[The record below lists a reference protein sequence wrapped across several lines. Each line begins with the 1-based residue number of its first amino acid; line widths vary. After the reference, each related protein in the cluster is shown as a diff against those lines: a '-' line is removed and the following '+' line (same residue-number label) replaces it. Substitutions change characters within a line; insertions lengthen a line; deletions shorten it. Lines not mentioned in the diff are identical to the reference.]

1 MNVNINIQKP
11 VTKFNSWARGQ
22 LSKAAGYIRQVSRD
36 LVDIDGDGL
45 ETILGGAGAIAED
58 TNAIKIRER
67 RTKVQNSD
75 GQFFER
81 LCEEECEQLVGILP
95 SRYLKAENNCANS
108 NGIMARKDPNKMLS
122 ERFAQFSLKNA
133 AERKKEKPEELK
145 KQIND
150 LYLETLYTIL
160 HKIGKEAIANE
171 DQLAQYAKSAFQ
183 VEERTHQTLM
193 EKARSEKPPIL
204 LLNVLLLEARDL
216 IAKDIDGFS
225 DPFVM
230 LGLVPR
236 GGSQRSPGTDDQQH
250 SPTNEISEA
259 DSSASAAE
267 GSAGGGG
274 NSARKNPLLQR
285 FSGSFRRKARKARG
299 ETQTF
304 DAENG
309 IPARIIK
316 ASSVQRKTLNPK
328 WNEKF
333 QFVIGDVT
341 DRFHLDIWDHDDE
354 NRNILDVVTSLNH
367 VQGLKGLGRYFK
379 EVTQSARS
387 CSGDLVDDFLGSVT
401 LSINDIP
408 SAGLE
413 KWFKLEQRSTKSEVS
428 GQILLK
434 LWLSTREE
442 HRLSSTEEQRNEDFI
457 FLDENE
463 LVDVQQH
470 KDLLKQFALY
480 EISKRA
486 EPVSVFRGQLPE
498 LALVILHQHAI
509 QSDLTELHQL
519 VCQWLAYLQ
528 MIEMGI
534 SFELLFNVFEQL
546 CAKWKPMELDKDEE
560 HVFADSLI
568 QFIEHCRS
576 TISNHRLQLRVRRA
590 GSSRR
595 RSPSPKRSDLEAFGE
610 ILRCFR
616 LVRESAVFAQLV
628 AQPQKSF
635 TAELRELLAQSAA
648 LHFDTIQA
656 NIMQRYKAQI
666 DALQALALLVQ
677 ALNTTMARCAKFE
690 SIFRHYAPECD
701 YADIAYEQFDLL
713 LHEHIISKMMDEQR
727 GALRMIMQI
736 CHTDPCPTDNVQL
749 TNVLHVHMTLNEFS
763 TLRHGTTRRCTKMD
777 QLDWSEH
784 FDKAIQRWLELALV
798 KAFARVDFSL
808 SLDVQMPIIPNN
820 DIRQTVSGLDTC
832 HIMEQ
837 LLAVWE
843 RLSVA
848 NVLLRAELTVRLVRL
863 LCKIAKHFADQLMMR
878 RPFENIV
885 IHQQNQPAAQ
895 TASTSSV
902 DRLSTDQ
909 IEQFASMINSC
920 EQVRRTLAC
929 TDRLRLDE
937 LAELYERKTKNK
949 EFRSHVERPLDA
961 CTQNIVEQIELLIDQ
976 FARRQTGAYKKA
988 IFHLV
993 WSPAAC
999 PTDECLKPL
1008 IKLLDEELSLVHR
1021 CLMHRNF
1028 TRVMQAQMQLLL
1040 KLFQECVNENVGLEP
1055 SFYRRLTDALAI
1067 LLDFFHADGKG
1078 IAVDVFAASN
1088 EYKRFHEQISLYQMP
1103 TERLIEHFY
1112 ALLLKAQDE
1121 VNECKYGI
1129 LNLRAYYNP
1138 HSELLVID
1146 VLSAKQII
1154 PLDSNGLSDPYVV
1167 LELLPRVHFPDQPRL
1182 KTKVVNAN
1190 LNPVF
1195 GETFEFHI
1203 PPYLPQSA
1211 LVHFVIMDH
1220 DFLKANDFAGEAF
1233 LDLSEVPGFAQG
1245 GIGGSLKQFNLVL
1258 THPSAQPS
1266 NESIVVVLASRKD
1279 DKDAEEFMR
1288 NLSTTY

>member
-1 MNVNINIQKP
+1 MNVNVNVNIQKP

-36 LVDIDGDGL
+36 LVDPDGDDL
-45 ETILGGAGAIAED
+45 EAFPSGPDGSAE
-58 TNAIKIRER
+58 AVKIRER

-81 LCEEECEQLVGILP
+81 LCEEECEQLIGILP
-95 SRYLKAENNCANS
+95 SRYLKTEHNANS
-108 NGIMARKDPNKMLS
+108 NGIVPRKNPKMLS
-122 ERFAQFSLKNA
+122 ERFAQFSLKNSV
-133 AERKKEKPEELK
+133 ERQKQKPEEQK
-145 KQIND
+145 KQIKD

-160 HKIGKEAIANE
+160 HKIGKEAVASE
-171 DQLAQYAKSAFQ
+171 EQLAQYAKSAFQ
-183 VEERTHQTLM
+183 VDERTHLTLL
-193 EKARSEKPPIL
+193 EKARREKPPIL

-225 DPFVM
+225 DPLVM
-230 LGLVPR
+230 LGLVPSGR
-236 GGSQRSPGTDDQQH
+236 QRSPATEGICIEPQ
-250 SPTNEISEA
+250 SPTSVTDLPETE
-259 DSSASAAE
+259 SSTSAE
-267 GSAGGGG
+267 GGG

-285 FSGSFRRKARKARG
+285 FSGSFRRKARKAR
-299 ETQTF
+299 ELASDT
-304 DAENG
+304 EEG

-333 QFVIGDVT
+333 QFVVGDVT

-354 NRNILDVVTSLNH
+354 NRSVLDVVTSLNQ

-387 CSGDLVDDFLGSVT
+387 SSGDLVDDFLGSVT
-401 LSINDIP
+401 LYIKDIP

-413 KWFKLEQRSTKSEVS
+413 QWFKLEQRSTKSEVS
-428 GQILLK
+428 GQIHLK

-442 HRLSSTEEQRNEDFI
+442 HRLSSTDEQRNDDFI
-457 FLDENE
+457 FLEENE

-486 EPVSVFRGQLPE
+486 EPVCAFRGQLPE
-498 LALVILHQHAI
+498 LALLILHQHAI

-534 SFELLFNVFEQL
+534 SFELLL
-546 CAKWKPMELDKDEE
+546 SDEE
-560 HVFADSLI
+560 YVLADSLL
-568 QFIEHCRS
+568 QFIEHCRT
-576 TISNHRLQLRVRRA
+576 TILNHRLQLRMRRA

-595 RSPSPKRSDLEAFGE
+595 RSPSPKRSDLEAFSE
-610 ILRCFR
+610 MLRCFKF
-616 LVRESAVFAQLV
+616 VRESAIGVLLV
-628 AQPQKSF
+628 PLPKKNV
-635 TAELRELLAQSAA
+635 AEDLRELLMHSAL
-648 LHFDTIQA
+648 LHFDAINA
-656 NIMQRYKAQI
+656 NIAQRQKLNF
-666 DALQALALLVQ
+666 DALHALALLVQ

-690 SIFRHYAPECD
+690 PIFRQCISECD
-701 YADIAYEQFDLL
+701 YADIAYGQFDTM

-736 CHTDPCPTDNVQL
+736 CHTDAGQSDDVQL
-749 TNVLHVHMTLNEFS
+749 TNVLQVHMALNEFG
-763 TLRHGTTRRCTKMD
+763 TFRNGTTRRRTKMD
-777 QLDWSEH
+777 QLDWTEH

-798 KAFARVDFSL
+798 KAFARVDLSL
-808 SLDVQMPIIPNN
+808 NLDVQMPIIVNN
-820 DIRQTVSGLDTC
+820 DVRQTVSGLDTC

-837 LLAVWE
+837 LLFVWE
-843 RLSVA
+843 RLTVSS
-848 NVLLRAELTVRLVRL
+848 VLLRAELTVRLVRL
-863 LCKIAKHFADQLMMR
+863 LCKIGKHFADQLMMR
-878 RPFENIV
+878 RPFENVGVSAKIPQQQ
-885 IHQQNQPAAQ
+885 HQQVQ
-895 TASTSSV
+895 TAPTSAS
-902 DRLSTDQ
+902 DRLSPEQ
-909 IEQFASMINSC
+909 IDQFASMINSC
-920 EQVRRTLAC
+920 EQVRRILAC

-937 LAELYERKTKNK
+937 LAALYERKTKDK

-961 CTQNIVEQIELLIDQ
+961 CSHNIVEQIELLIGQ
-976 FARRQTGAYKKA
+976 FVRRQIGPYKKA

-993 WSPAAC
+993 WSPSAC
-999 PTDECLKPL
+999 PTEECLKPL
-1008 IKLLDEELSLVHR
+1008 IKLLDGELSLVHR
-1021 CLMHRNF
+1021 CLLHRNF
-1028 TRVMQAQMQLLL
+1028 TRVMYAQMQLLL
-1040 KLFQECVNENVGLEP
+1040 KLFEECVSENIGLEP
-1055 SFYRRLTDALAI
+1055 SFYRRLTDSLAI
-1067 LLDFFHADGKG
+1067 LLDFFHAEGKG
-1078 IAVDVFAASN
+1078 IAVDAFTASN

-1103 TERLIEHFY
+1103 TDRLIEHYY
-1112 ALLLKAQDE
+1112 AQLLRAQDE

-1138 HSELLVID
+1138 HSELLVVD

-1154 PLDSNGLSDPYVV
+1154 PLDSNGLSDPFVV
-1167 LELLPRVHFPDQPRL
+1167 LELLPRIHFPDQPRL
-1182 KTKVVNAN
+1182 KTKVVTAN

-1245 GIGGSLKQFNLVL
+1245 GVGSSLKQFNLVL

-1266 NESIVVVLASRKD
+1266 NKSIIVVLASRKD

-1288 NLSTTY
+1288 NLSITY